1 MGTIPNL
8 HVNPKLP
15 LAILITAHSNY
26 VFTIHPTTQTG
37 AISQILNS
45 HLDP

>member
-1 MGTIPNL
+1 MGTTPNL

-15 LAILITAHSNY
+15 LSILITARSNY
-26 VFTIHPTTQTG
+26 FSNIHSSTQTG
-37 AISQILNS
+37 ANSQIHYS

>member
-15 LAILITAHSNY
+15 LSILITAHSNY
-26 VFTIHPTTQTG
+26 VCNIHPPTQTG
-37 AISQILNS
+37 ANSQIHNS